1 MSEQLQ
7 TFVAG
12 TLSPE
17 DVTACAAL
25 IAQGDA
31 VDPDTAAEHLPHCL
45 FVVLKRDGSQVVGV
59 GAIKGQRSWY
69 AKRIASKEKSGFEFD
84 PHMHELGYVVTRE
97 SHRKR
102 GISKEITA
110 KLLSLFQG
118 KPVWAT
124 TSNQFMESTLKKN
137 GFTQKG
143 SSWKSKK
150 GDDLQLWIKG

>member
-12 TLSPE
+12 ALSPE
-17 DVTACAAL
+17 DVIACAAL
-25 IAQGDA
+25 IAEGDA
-31 VDPDTAAEHLPHCL
+31 VDPDTAAEHLPRCL
-45 FVVLKRDGSQVVGV
+45 FVVVKRDGSQVVGV

-69 AKRIASKEKSGFEFD
+69 AKRIASKEKSGFEFE
-84 PHMHELGYVVTRE
+84 PHMHELGYVVTKE
-97 SHRKR
+97 SHRNR
-102 GISKEITA
+102 GISNEITA
-110 KLLSLFQG
+110 KLLLLFQG

-143 SSWKSKK
+143 ASWKSKK
-150 GDDLQLWIKG
+150 HQSKL

>member
-1 MSEQLQ
+1 MVRE
-7 TFVAG
+7 
-12 TLSPE
+12 
-17 DVTACAAL
+17 
-25 IAQGDA
+25 
-31 VDPDTAAEHLPHCL
+31 PH
-45 FVVLKRDGSQVVGV
+45 RQ
-59 GAIKGQRSWY
+59 QR
-69 AKRIASKEKSGFEFD
+69 ESGFEFD

-97 SHRKR
+97 SHRNR

-137 GFTQKG
+137 GFTQKC

-150 GDDLQLWIKG
+150 GDDLQL